1 MSYWYTD
8 TVVCFVFHLGGGGYI
23 LNLHILGGGGGGGG
37 GLYIKLTYIYSYCTI
52 IIINILKIWSHRE
65 HFQNLIKIS
74 ETMAH
79 STYNI

>member
-1 MSYWYTD
+1 MYVMSYWYTD
-8 TVVCFVFHLGGGGYI
+8 TVICFVFHLGGGGGGGYIKLTYIGGGGGYI
-23 LNLHILGGGGGGGG
+23 LNLHIFTA
-37 GLYIKLTYIYSYCTI
+37 II